1 MAPYMPRSIC
11 LIALSLCI
19 AAASAFAASE
29 ELRAAAARP
38 LKALAAPPIAHGWPT
53 DPQFDAFQA
62 RMEALPPQER
72 ARQALGLAI
81 DGSIGAAEYVTRNAQ
96 AWRGRIESG
105 NGLETMIVTALNS
118 SRLEV
123 RMAGFEVQ
131 LAEDGVEKTPQAVE
145 HLIQRLHEDARGVG
159 PWMLWH
165 LGVIGARG
173 VDRERIL
180 AVLVA
185 TRHSENDELRRWAV
199 ESLNLFGGAGAIEPL
214 LCVAANERSSS
225 IRERAF
231 CGLAQSGTFQPADR
245 HAAIPGLLAIAE
257 DPRSDRQGIDWSYQ
271 ALREITA
278 IRDLPQQPMLWRE
291 RLQAMGLL
299 IR

>member
-1 MAPYMPRSIC
+1 MAPYMPLSIC

-19 AAASAFAASE
+19 AAASAFAAGE
-29 ELRAAAARP
+29 ESRAATVRP
-38 LKALAAPPIAHGWPT
+38 LTALVAPPIAHGGST
-53 DPQFDAFQA
+53 DPRFDAFHA

-72 ARQALGLAI
+72 ARQALSLAI
-81 DGSIGAAEYVTRNAQ
+81 DGSIGAAGYVIRNAQ
-96 AWRGRIESG
+96 GWRGRIESG
-105 NGLETMIVTALNS
+105 NGLDTMIVTAMNS
-118 SRLEV
+118 PRLEL

-131 LAEDGVEKTPQAVE
+131 LAEDGVEKTPGEVE
-145 HLIQRLHEDARGVG
+145 HLIQRLQEDPRGVG

-165 LGVIGARG
+165 LGVLGARG

-185 TRHSENDELRRWAV
+185 TSHSESDELRRWAV

-214 LCVAANERSSS
+214 LSVATNERSAS

-257 DPRSDRQGIDWSYQ
+257 DPRSVQQNIDWSYQ